1 MAENGCGKV
10 ADDSE
15 QFCPWLRHVLDN
27 YSVMTAAISVTISQT
42 ISSKKTLVLNGT
54 YFYSTKY
61 IVKHTLQYTRYLM
74 SLAVARGKLARWPD
88 GRTALTLTHSPS
100 APPRTTQ

>member
-54 YFYSTKY
+54 YFYCM
-61 IVKHTLQYTRYLM
+61 VHGWDHD
-74 SLAVARGKLARWPD
+74 VV
-88 GRTALTLTHSPS
+88 
-100 APPRTTQ
+100 